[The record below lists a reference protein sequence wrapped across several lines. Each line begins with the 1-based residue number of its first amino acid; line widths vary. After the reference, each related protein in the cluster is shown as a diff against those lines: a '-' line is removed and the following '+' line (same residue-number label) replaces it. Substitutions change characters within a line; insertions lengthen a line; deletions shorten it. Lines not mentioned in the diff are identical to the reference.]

1 MNARHRIPGGQ
12 ASLIAAGLCS
22 VLLLLAS
29 GCRQTGPAVQFVE
42 GRITLDGQPLE
53 EAIVSLVPSTG
64 STGLPAYGMT
74 NSDGMF
80 VVTSVRGG
88 RVGAGAVAGDYI
100 VTVQKKRTAN
110 EADIGINITRQEYE
124 KQKLDHKKYE
134 YFQPVIQVVPTAY
147 NAADSSGMRVIVKKG
162 RNTGPGFHFDL
173 SPGFKGK

>member
-1 MNARHRIPGGQ
+1 MLPRNSLNAALLQQQQEGGD
-12 ASLIAAGLCS
+12 SSISNSAAGMPSSCS
-22 VLLLLAS
+22 LKGDRA
-29 GCRQTGPAVQFVE
+29 
-42 GRITLDGQPLE
+42 
-53 EAIVSLVPSTG
+53 STG

-88 RVGAGAVAGDYI
+88 RVAAGAVAGDYI